1 MSAPAVSSLVDIRWG
16 WDESL
21 FRAINGL
28 GWAWLDAVWVVAT
41 SRPFGIAVT
50 LAFAAWLAVRLKRQ
64 VLLPLAQLGAAIAV
78 TDAFGARV
86 IKPAIGRLR
95 PSFVLADDLVRVLV
109 PASNVGSMP
118 SLHSANAFAVA
129 TVVTLTYPRAGLA
142 AFPVAL
148 LIGFSRV
155 GVGVHW
161 PSDVLAGAVYGS
173 SIGALI
179 VFGTRAALS
188 RRSPSSTP
196 GAQQQ
201 PEHRQPDG
209 P

>member
-1 MSAPAVSSLVDIRWG
+1 MSAPAASSLVDIRWG

-21 FRAINGL
+21 FHAINGL
-28 GWAWLDAVWVVAT
+28 GWAWLDVVWIVAT

-50 LAFAAWLAVRLKRQ
+50 LAFAGWLAVLLKRQ
-64 VLLPLAQLGAAIAV
+64 VVLPLAQIGAAIAV
-78 TDAFGARV
+78 TDALGARV

-129 TVVTLTYPRAGLA
+129 TVVTLTHPKAGLA

-173 SIGALI
+173 AVGALI
-179 VFGTRAALS
+179 VFGSRAALF
-188 RRSPSSTP
+188 RRSASSTP
-196 GAQQQ
+196 GAQQHTEPQ
-201 PEHRQPDG
+201 QPDR

>member
-1 MSAPAVSSLVDIRWG
+1 MSAPSLVDIRWA
-16 WDESL
+16 WDEAL
-21 FRAINGL
+21 FRAVNGL
-28 GWAWLDAVWVVAT
+28 GWEWLDAVWVVAT
-41 SRPFGIAVT
+41 SRPFGIAAV
-50 LAFAAWLAVRLKRQ
+50 LLVAAWLVSRLRRQ
-64 VLLPLAQLGAAIAV
+64 VVLPLVQLGAAIAV
-78 TDAFGARV
+78 TDALGARI

-95 PSFVLADDLVRVLV
+95 PSFVLADNLVRVLV

-129 TVVTLTYPRAGLA
+129 TVVTLTHPKAGLA

-148 LIGFSRV
+148 LIGLSRV

-179 VFGTRAALS
+179 VFGSRAGLDRWRPRA
-188 RRSPSSTP
+188 TP
-196 GAQQQ
+196 QQ
-201 PEHRQPDG
+201 PSRAEQGDRS
-209 P
+209 

>member
-1 MSAPAVSSLVDIRWG
+1 MSAPATSSLVDIRWG

-21 FRAINGL
+21 FHAINGL
-28 GWAWLDAVWVVAT
+28 GWAWLDLVWVVAT
-41 SRPFGIAVT
+41 SRPFGIAIT

-64 VLLPLAQLGAAIAV
+64 VVLPLAQLGAAIAV
-78 TDAFGARV
+78 ADALGARV
-86 IKPAIGRLR
+86 IKPAIGRAR
-95 PSFVLADDLVRVLV
+95 PSFVLADELVRVLV

-188 RRSPSSTP
+188 RRSASSTQR
-196 GAQQQ
+196 AQQQ
-201 PEHRQPDG
+201 PEPQQPDR

>member
-1 MSAPAVSSLVDIRWG
+1 MSAPAASGLVDIRWG

-21 FRAINGL
+21 FHAINGL
-28 GWAWLDAVWVVAT
+28 GWAWLDVVWVVTT

-50 LAFAAWLAVRLKRQ
+50 LVFAAWLAVRLKRQ
-64 VLLPLAQLGAAIAV
+64 VVLPLAQLGAAIAV
-78 TDAFGARV
+78 TDALGARV
-86 IKPAIGRLR
+86 IKPAIGRAR
-95 PSFVLADDLVRVLV
+95 PSFVLADELVRVLV

-142 AFPVAL
+142 AFPVAF
-148 LIGFSRV
+148 LIGVSRV

-179 VFGTRAALS
+179 VFGARAALALRS
-188 RRSPSSTP
+188 RSSTLEAKQHGEP
-196 GAQQQ
+196 
-201 PEHRQPDG
+201 HQPDR